1 MANNI
6 DITVNLKDKASKQF
20 GSVQKALKGIKV
32 GIDGVVK
39 KVFSLKTAFAGL
51 GAGIVAGKFL
61 DTAKSFEKYQTSL
74 ETITG
79 SSDKAKQAMTWITDF
94 TAKTPYE
101 LDQVT
106 EGFTKLKAYGID
118 PVNGTMKT
126 LGDTASAMAKPLD
139 QAVEMFADAIT
150 GEFERLKEFGI
161 RAKTQ
166 GDQVTFSWL
175 QNGQQM
181 QKTVQKTGDAI
192 QKGLIEILEGRFAG
206 AMEKQ
211 SKTFAGMWSNIKDQF
226 TIFQKSVMDAGVFE
240 YLKKQLSEALKK
252 IEEWKKSGKLDE
264 WAKKISAAVIS
275 AIESF
280 KKFAAAVV
288 KVATPFAP
296 LLEILLKLSPVLVT
310 LGAAVTTFGVTWLAV
325 INPIIQVTSLIGT
338 LNPALGALGT
348 TLGTVTALVGAFF
361 AGWKAGEWL
370 SSWDVFSLLPVTIG
384 QAVQAGF
391 SLIDQFASNVK
402 IKYLEMKA
410 AIKGT
415 FGGNTEE
422 IQAQIAK
429 EKEHIEIVK
438 ELRNEIL
445 SAKDAAKNPAAVE
458 LDTTQA
464 QSKISDVDQKLAATA
479 QKAQTPDQVNL
490 DNQGAI
496 TSIEQLNTFLDGLA
510 TKSQETGQNME
521 QNISNSLFNAGTQ
534 MTLHVDG
541 MEVDMVDMA
550 NKSEFAMAA
559 FGTAAERAAKQAA
572 DAAKQAADEADTLAD
587 KKREMKIETLATG
600 IESLKSQFAELTKG
614 ETKVITVVTKHVE
627 EKSTG
632 GIVGWGLKLA
642 RGGKL
647 PGFGGGDRIKALL
660 EAGEFVVRKE
670 AVKKYGAGLLEMING
685 LRFPIP
691 DMPRRYAA
699 GGYVAPSTSSNI
711 TVTMPVHINASSGNN
726 TDMTKLFRSEI
737 IPQFK
742 SALMNNTQSI
752 TTAIRK
758 SVK

>member
-1 MANNI
+1 MANTI
-6 DITVNLKDKASKQF
+6 DIIVNLKDRASKEF
-20 GSVQKALKGIKV
+20 GNVQNALKGMKA
-32 GIDGVVK
+32 GIDGLVK
-39 KVFSLKTAFAGL
+39 NVFSLKTAFAGM
-51 GAGIVAGKFL
+51 GAGIVANKFL

-79 SSDKAKQAMTWITDF
+79 SSEKAKQAMTWITDF

-118 PVNGTMKT
+118 PVNGTLKT

-139 QAVEMFADAIT
+139 QAVEMFADAVT

-175 QNGQQM
+175 QNGMQM
-181 QKTVQKTGDAI
+181 EKTVQKTGDAI

-206 AMEKQ
+206 AMDKQ
-211 SKTFAGMWSNIKDQF
+211 SRTFSGMWSNMKDQF
-226 TIFQKSVMDAGVFE
+226 TLFQKSVMDAGVFE
-240 YLKKQLSEALKK
+240 YLKTQLSEALKK
-252 IEEWKKSGKLDE
+252 IEEWKKSGQLDE

-280 KKFAAAVV
+280 KSFASVII
-288 KVATPFAP
+288 KVAEPFTP
-296 LLEILLKLSPVLVT
+296 LLGILLKLSPILVT
-310 LGAAVTTFGVTWLAV
+310 IGAVVTTFGVTWITV
-325 INPIIQVTSLIGT
+325 INPIIQVTSFIGS
-338 LNPALGALGT
+338 LNPALAALGT
-348 TLGTVTALVGAFF
+348 TLGTVTALVGAFY

-370 SSWDVFSLLPVTIG
+370 STWDVFSLLPVTIG

-402 IKYLEMKA
+402 IKYLEIKA
-410 AIKGT
+410 AIKGA
-415 FGGNTEE
+415 FGGNTAE
-422 IQAQIAK
+422 IEAQIAK
-429 EKEHIEIVK
+429 EREHIAVIQN
-438 ELRNEIL
+438 LRNEIL
-445 SAKDAAKNPAAVE
+445 TTKEAARSPAALS

-464 QSKISDVDQKLAATA
+464 NAQISQVDQKLTNTA
-479 QKAQTPDQVNL
+479 QQAQTPDQVNL

-496 TSIEQLNTFLDGLA
+496 TSIEELNAFLNGLS

-521 QNISNSLFNAGTQ
+521 KNISDSLFNAGTQ

-550 NKSEFAMAA
+550 NKSEFAMSA

-572 DAAKQAADEADTLAD
+572 DAARKAADEADALAG
-587 KKREMKIETLATG
+587 KKREMRIETIASNLD
-600 IESLKSQFAELTKG
+600 SLKQQFAELTKD
-614 ETKVITVVTKHVE
+614 ETKTITIIKRIVE
-627 EKSTG
+627 EKSQG
-632 GIVGWGLKLA
+632 GLVGWGLKLA

-647 PGFGGGDRIKALL
+647 PGFGGGDRIKAML

-685 LRFPIP
+685 LSFPIP
-691 DMPRRYAA
+691 DLPRRYAT
-699 GGYVAPSTSSNI
+699 GGYVAPSAGSNI
-711 TVTMPVHINASSGNN
+711 TVTMPVSINANSGNA

-737 IPQFK
+737 IPQLK
-742 SALMNNTQSI
+742 TALQNNTQSI
-752 TTAIRK
+752 ATAIRK

>member
-6 DITVNLKDKASKQF
+6 DIIVNLKDRASKEF
-20 GSVQKALKGIKV
+20 GNVQKALKGVKA
-32 GIDGVVK
+32 GIDGLVK
-39 KVFSLKTAFAGL
+39 NVFSLKTAFVSL
-51 GAGIVAGKFL
+51 GAGIVANKFL
-61 DTAKSFEKYQTSL
+61 ETAKSFEKYQTSL

-79 SSDKAKQAMTWITDF
+79 SAANAKKAMDWVTDF

-118 PVNGTMKT
+118 PVNGTLKT

-139 QAVEMFADAIT
+139 QAVEMFADAVT

-166 GDQVTFSWL
+166 GDKVTFSWL

-206 AMEKQ
+206 AMDKQ
-211 SKTFAGMWSNIKDQF
+211 SKTFAGMWSNIQDQF
-226 TIFQKSVMDAGVFE
+226 TLFQKSVMDAGVFE
-240 YLKKQLSEALKK
+240 YLKKQLAEALKK

-280 KKFAAAVV
+280 KSFASVII
-288 KVATPFAP
+288 KVAEPFTP
-296 LLEILLKLSPVLVT
+296 LLGILLKLSPILVT
-310 LGAAVTTFGVTWLAV
+310 LGAAITTFSVAWIAV
-325 INPIIQVTSLIGT
+325 INPIIQVTTLIGGLSPT
-338 LNPALGALGT
+338 LAVLGT
-348 TLGTVTALVGAFF
+348 TLGTVTGLVGAFF

-370 SSWDVFSLLPVTIG
+370 STWDVFNLLPVTIG

-402 IKYLEMKA
+402 IKYLEIKI
-410 AIKGT
+410 AIKGA
-415 FGGNTEE
+415 FGGNTAE
-422 IQAQIAK
+422 IEAQIAK
-429 EKEHIEIVK
+429 EREHIKVIQD
-438 ELRNEIL
+438 LRNEIL
-445 SAKDAAKNPAAVE
+445 ATKDVATAPASVA
-458 LDTTQA
+458 LDTSLADMNLSQ
-464 QSKISDVDQKLAATA
+464 VNQKLDSTA
-479 QKAQTPDQVNL
+479 QKAASPDQVNL
-490 DNQGAI
+490 DTQGAI
-496 TSIEQLNTFLDGLA
+496 TSISELDSFLSGLSN
-510 TKSQETGQNME
+510 KSQETGQNME
-521 QNISNSLFNAGTQ
+521 KNISDSLFNASTQ

-541 MEVDMVDMA
+541 MEVDIKEMA
-550 NKSEFAMAA
+550 DKNEFLMAA
-559 FGTAAERAAKQAA
+559 FGSASERAAQQAA
-572 DAAKQAADEADTLAD
+572 EAAKKAAGEADVLAE

-600 IESLKSQFAELTKG
+600 IESIKQQFAELTKD
-614 ETKVITVVTKHVE
+614 ETKTITIVKKTVE
-627 EKSTG
+627 EKSQG

-642 RGGKL
+642 RGGRL
-647 PGFGGGDRIKALL
+647 SGYGGGDRIRAML

-685 LRFPIP
+685 LQFPMP
-691 DMPRRYAA
+691 DLPRRYAA
-699 GGYVAPSTSSNI
+699 GGYVAPSSGSNI
-711 TVTMPVHINASSGNN
+711 TVTMPVNINATGGNA

-737 IPQFK
+737 IPQLK
-742 SALMNNTQSI
+742 TALQNNTQSI